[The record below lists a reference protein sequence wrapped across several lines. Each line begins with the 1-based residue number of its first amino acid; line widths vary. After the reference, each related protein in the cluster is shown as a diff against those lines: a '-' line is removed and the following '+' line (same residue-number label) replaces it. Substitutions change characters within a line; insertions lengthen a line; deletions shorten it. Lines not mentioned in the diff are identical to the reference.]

1 MEFFLDWAWNRV
13 ASIKQRADKETLLL
27 FDHSCLEVPDTIRM
41 TLVLQCR
48 QLQHLKILFEEAKN
62 LWRHG
67 ALEVVENK
75 CSIIHLVKL
84 YTEAILWFLNCG
96 LLPEKTSARFQDLFP
111 ARQLEN
117 LYSSK
122 RGKWEL
128 KFKEWLKSNH
138 FPAEELKHVGLLI
151 DGLCKQL
158 GTRLMANFERDGG
171 NGLFPPP
178 NLHALLSCYLI
189 QNQDCSDL
197 IVHRIVQYLFLD
209 MASCLSKKETQSDE
223 EIGIVENLIK
233 YPSAFS
239 VPPSFIKLT
248 QVI

>member
-1 MEFFLDWAWNRV
+1 MIKLFSFLGKYSNAGCTMEFFLDWAWNRV

-158 GTRLMANFERDGG
+158 GTRLMVS
-171 NGLFPPP
+171 L
-178 NLHALLSCYLI
+178 Y
-189 QNQDCSDL
+189 
-197 IVHRIVQYLFLD
+197 
-209 MASCLSKKETQSDE
+209 
-223 EIGIVENLIK
+223 
-233 YPSAFS
+233 
-239 VPPSFIKLT
+239 
-248 QVI
+248 